1 MRRADPMIYI
11 YCISRLLSPRLPGAC
26 AGQGQSMLF
35 LLSAVASAPSS
46 VSGIEEALSMHPREN
61 GLALLSILSACFI
74 AIHVV
79 KVHSRNNKHRTSSL
93 LRSSYPTLRQTHK
106 GKTNFFLKEF
116 IHTTLVL
123 PDCAGGQA
131 GRRAGVGGGGCPPT
145 QLVSMIQSLHLA
157 ELTKPSS

>member
-1 MRRADPMIYI
+1 MRRADPMMYI
-11 YCISRLLSPRLPGAC
+11 YCISRLLSRRLPGAC

-79 KVHSRNNKHRTSSL
+79 KVHSRNNKHRTSSV
-93 LRSSYPTLRQTHK
+93 LRSSYPTLRQTYIYININ
-106 GKTNFFLKEF
+106 TNFFLKAS
-116 IHTTLVL
+116 IHTALVL
-123 PDCAGGQA
+123 PDCAGG
-131 GRRAGVGGGGCPPT
+131 RAGGGGGRGDV
-145 QLVSMIQSLHLA
+145 LL
-157 ELTKPSS
+157 PS